1 MLGSKE
7 KNIDFLWQSFL
18 DGDDKS
24 FSYIYELHIN
34 MLFAYGL
41 KIATDREIVH
51 DSIQE
56 VFIDLFLK
64 RKKIDVKIRNL
75 KSYLFVAL
83 RHNII
88 KKITQAKK
96 NTSFEKNENKEPIEF
111 NIEYSFQEKLIEQE
125 TKKKVQEKLKAAVSN
140 LAARQ
145 KEIIYL
151 KFEQDLDYEDISEIM
166 GISVESARKLLHRA
180 MLSLRKLIKSKAF
193 LLLMLV
199 LLK

>member
-34 MLFAYGL
+34 GLLAYGL

-56 VFIDLFLK
+56 VFMDLFLK

-83 RHNII
+83 
-88 KKITQAKK
+88 
-96 NTSFEKNENKEPIEF
+96 
-111 NIEYSFQEKLIEQE
+111 
-125 TKKKVQEKLKAAVSN
+125 
-140 LAARQ
+140 
-145 KEIIYL
+145 
-151 KFEQDLDYEDISEIM
+151 
-166 GISVESARKLLHRA
+166 
-180 MLSLRKLIKSKAF
+180 
-193 LLLMLV
+193 
-199 LLK
+199 